1 MSENQIVNGDG
12 SCQQNNIEKVENVVV
27 EPKSFNN
34 YHNSVVINL
43 TLNVTGDISD
53 AEISRIIKTATA
65 SLSIELKEI
74 MRTNFDGEGQIEK
87 PTFQLKGDAEAIQE
101 LLTQVNQK
109 TNLEM
114 KSTFCFTSFSYHF
127 RRDNLTLSQVLSLC
141 GQISKMGQS

>member
-1 MSENQIVNGDG
+1 MSENQIINGDG
-12 SCQQNNIEKVENVVV
+12 SCQQKNIEKVENVVV
-27 EPKSFNN
+27 EPKNFNN

-74 MRTNFDGEGQIEK
+74 MRTNFDGERQTEK
-87 PTFQLKGDAEAIQE
+87 PTFQLKGDAKAIQE
-101 LLTQVNQK
+101 LLTHVNQK
-109 TNLEM
+109 TNLEI
-114 KSTFCFTSFSYHF
+114 KSTFCFTSFSYYF

-141 GQISKMGQS
+141 GQISKMEKS

>member
-1 MSENQIVNGDG
+1 MTE
-12 SCQQNNIEKVENVVV
+12 
-27 EPKSFNN
+27 
-34 YHNSVVINL
+34 
-43 TLNVTGDISD
+43 DISD

-141 GQISKMGQS
+141 SQISKMGQS

>member
-1 MSENQIVNGDG
+1 MSENQIVNSNG
-12 SCQQNNIEKVENVVV
+12 SCQQNNIEKVENAVV
-27 EPKSFNN
+27 EPTNFNN

-74 MRTNFDGEGQIEK
+74 MRTNFDGEGQTEK
-87 PTFQLKGDAEAIQE
+87 PTFQLKGDAKAMRE
-101 LLTQVNQK
+101 LLTHVNQK
-109 TNLEM
+109 TNLEI

-141 GQISKMGQS
+141 GQISKMEKS